1 MATPYPSDKVL
12 EVRDLRM
19 YFPITR
25 GVLRREIAQV
35 KAVDGVT
42 FDVKSGE
49 TFGLV
54 GESGCGKTT
63 VGRCALRVYRVTA
76 GQVCFD
82 GQDIAKIPET
92 EFRTL
97 RRKMQLIC
105 QDPYRSLDPR
115 QSAGSIVGEPLKI
128 HKMFKSRTQYWERIE
143 ELFHI
148 VGLNPS
154 MTDRFPHEF
163 SGGQRQR
170 IGIARALACE
180 PELVVCDE
188 PVSALDVSVQ
198 AQIINL
204 LKKLQQSIM
213 LTYVFISHDLAVVR
227 HISDRVGIMYLGRI
241 VEIGDRKTLYENPL
255 HPYTKA
261 LLSTV
266 PVPDPAVEETRRP
279 LILGGEVPSPI
290 DPPPGCNF
298 HTRCPEAVEE
308 CGKIVPELHDVDD
321 SHKVACI
328 LVS

>member
-1 MATPYPSDKVL
+1 MATPYRSEKIL
-12 EVRDLRM
+12 EARDLRM
-19 YFPITR
+19 FFPVTR
-25 GVLRREIAQV
+25 GLLQREIAQV
-35 KAVDGVT
+35 KAVDGVS
-42 FDVKSGE
+42 FDVKKGE

-63 VGRCALRVYRVTA
+63 VGRCILGVYRLTA
-76 GQVCFD
+76 GQVLFKNR
-82 GQDIAKIPET
+82 DISKIPES

-97 RRKMQLIC
+97 RRKMQLIF

-115 QSAGSIVGEPLKI
+115 QGAGSIVGEPLKI
-128 HKMFKSRTQYWERIE
+128 YKAFKNRIDYWGRIE
-143 ELFHI
+143 ELFRI
-148 VGLNPS
+148 VGLDPS

-204 LKKLQQSIM
+204 LKKLQQSLM

-227 HISDRVGIMYLGRI
+227 HISDRVGIMYLGRL

-279 LILGGEVPSPI
+279 LILRGEVPSPI

-298 HTRCPEAVEE
+298 HTRCPSAEKE
-308 CGKIVPELHDVDD
+308 CGRVVPELRDVGDG
-321 SHKVACI
+321 HWVACI
-328 LVS
+328 QIP

>member
-1 MATPYPSDKVL
+1 MPCRSEEIL
-12 EVRDLRM
+12 EARDLRM
-19 YFPITR
+19 FFPVTR

-42 FDVKSGE
+42 FEVKKGE

-63 VGRCALRVYRVTA
+63 VGRCILRVYRLTA
-76 GQVCFD
+76 GQVLFKN
-82 GQDIAKIPET
+82 QDISKIPES

-97 RRKMQLIC
+97 RRKMQLIF

-115 QSAGSIVGEPLKI
+115 QGAGSIVGEPLKI
-128 HKMFKSRTQYWERIE
+128 HKMFKNKIDYWDRID
-143 ELFHI
+143 ELFSI
-148 VGLNPS
+148 VGLDPS

-170 IGIARALACE
+170 IGVARALACE

-204 LKKLQQSIM
+204 LKKLQQTLM

-227 HISDRVGIMYLGRI
+227 HISDRVGIMYLGRL

-266 PVPDPAVEETRRP
+266 PIPDPAVEETRRP
-279 LILGGEVPSPI
+279 LILRGEVPSPI

-298 HTRCPEAVEE
+298 HTRCPAAVKE
-308 CGKIVPELHDVDD
+308 CSRVLPELRDVGDG
-321 SHKVACI
+321 HKVACLQI
-328 LVS
+328 S

>member
-1 MATPYPSDKVL
+1 MATPYPSDKIL
-12 EVRDLRM
+12 EARDLRM
-19 YFPITR
+19 FFPITR
-25 GVLRREIAQV
+25 GLLRKEIAQV

-42 FDVKSGE
+42 FDVKRGE

-63 VGRCALRVYRVTA
+63 VGRCILRVYRLTG
-76 GQVCFD
+76 GQVFFKH
-82 GQDIAKIPET
+82 QDISQIPET

-115 QSAGSIVGEPLKI
+115 QGAGSIVGEPLKI
-128 HKMFKSRTQYWERIE
+128 HKMFKSRSKYWDRIE
-143 ELFHI
+143 ELFSI

-188 PVSALDVSVQ
+188 PVSSLDVSVQ

-204 LKKLQQSIM
+204 LKKLQQSLK

-255 HPYTKA
+255 HPYTQA

-266 PVPDPAVEETRRP
+266 PVPDPAVEENRRP
-279 LILGGEVPSPI
+279 VILRGEVPSPV

-298 HTRCPEAVEE
+298 HTRCPAAVQE
-308 CGKIVPELHDVDD
+308 CKGVVPELRDVGYG
-321 SHKVACI
+321 HKVACI
-328 LVS
+328 QIP